1 MTKHSK
7 EQRLERVN
15 LILGRDESAWLDQ
28 LGAEILEQTGA
39 KVSRSEI
46 VRAGIAT
53 LAELHRL
60 APSCPEMFTP
70 LALCKSGSELAVLG
84 VLAMRC
90 ATVKP

>member
-1 MTKHSK
+1 MNKHSK

-15 LILGRDESAWLDQ
+15 LMLGRDESAWLDQ

-53 LAELHRL
+53 LAELHRA
-60 APSCPEMFTP
+60 APSCPTTFVP
-70 LALCKSGSELAVLG
+70 LSTCKSGSALAQMGILAV
-84 VLAMRC
+84 RC
-90 ATVKP
+90 ATWRQ